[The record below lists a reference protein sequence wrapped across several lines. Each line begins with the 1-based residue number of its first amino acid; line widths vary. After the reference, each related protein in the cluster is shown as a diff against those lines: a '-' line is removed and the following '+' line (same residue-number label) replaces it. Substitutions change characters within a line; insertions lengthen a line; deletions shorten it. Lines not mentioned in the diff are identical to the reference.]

1 MMDIRRSRVWFWM
14 VVFCVRV
21 GFAQITR
28 TVYIDPINN
37 NGPAGWNNISFGAV
51 GNTAVLKDSLQQ
63 STGIRATVSVRLN
76 PSANGNA
83 SPAPSG
89 DAAEFAPAG
98 ANSAYGHTTVWGSV
112 DPIPYGEV
120 TFSNLL
126 ADVAYA
132 FTFYGS
138 RVGVLAG
145 DNRETLYTVTGTN
158 SDSNTLNASN
168 NSNRV
173 AVVSNIFPR
182 ANGTL
187 TLRIEPGPQ
196 NNQANGFFYLTGMK
210 VVYEEPEAPPAPEIM
225 TMYVDAAG
233 TSAAT
238 GWNLVSFTAA
248 AGIVPLA
255 TTNGTAT
262 GIGMRVTTPLPSSN
276 TAGTNNPTG
285 DAAEFKPAGVQNCF
299 GHNASYNGT
308 SVPKGVAVFS
318 GMNTNVAY
326 TFTFYASRMAAAD
339 DRSASYTL
347 TGENTGAGTLNGA
360 NNYSKVCVVSNIYP
374 QSEGTITLEITK
386 GPSNNN
392 SADYFYI
399 AALKITCEAYEAT
412 GLPEEPVAGKRLL
425 FFGNSFSLG
434 EDVPGHVGS
443 IAAIAGHPAPL
454 VVADLLGGTDLAYH
468 ITQVDEYPQNNVTH
482 ASLTGTNT
490 WDHVVIQGYS
500 TEATR
505 VRDPAVFRANALAL
519 YRRVKDHASGKG
531 EGVGPV
537 LYQTWA
543 RAPGHSYYPGTFADP
558 AEMQHEIRTNYQAAA
573 DIIQAAEPA
582 ADVRIARVGDA
593 FELAGFTPAD
603 LYGSD
608 LYHAGNLGPE
618 LAALIIYKAIYDAP
632 VTNIPYA
639 AVAAANWTSM
649 SSNDWTRVTYWAE
662 GLTPPEEPPEA
673 PPARPMPGQRE
684 VIYVDPV
691 SNNGPAGWNNVAVT
705 SAQEVELLAT
715 NRYATGIRMTVVTPL
730 RGPNTSASAT
740 PSGAAAVFQPA
751 GSNTAYGNTATFS
764 GGVAPTGVLRFSG
777 LSRLRPYTFTFY
789 GSRVG
794 ADVTDNR
801 DTRYTVTGANSGS
814 ATLNAA
820 RNSTQVATVADI
832 AADEAGTITVSIE
845 KGPDNTNTYGFFYLT
860 AFSIESLIRGT
871 IFMIGP

>member
-1 MMDIRRSRVWFWM
+1 MTVHLRTKWM
-14 VVFCVRV
+14 WLVVFCARFV
-21 GFAQITR
+21 FSQTTR
-28 TVYIDPINN
+28 TIYIDPINS
-37 NGPAGWNNISFGAV
+37 NGPAGWNNISLVTSNA
-51 GNTAVLKDSLQQ
+51 TAVLKDSLES
-63 STGIRATVSVRLN
+63 STGIRMTVTTPLQGPN
-76 PSANGNA
+76 NNA
-83 SPAPSG
+83 STSPSG
-89 DAAEFAPAG
+89 AAAEFAPAG
-98 ANSAYGHTTVWGSV
+98 ANSAFGNTNVWSGRV
-112 DPIPYGEV
+112 IPFGEV
-120 TFSNLL
+120 VLSNLL
-126 ADVAYA
+126 VNTTYH

-138 RVGVLAG
+138 RIGAS
-145 DNRETLYTVTGTN
+145 DNREALYTVTGGN
-158 SDSNTLNASN
+158 SGASTLNASG
-168 NSNRV
+168 NSNQV
-173 AVVSNIFPR
+173 ATVSNIVPR
-182 ANGTL
+182 ADGSV
-187 TLRIEPGPQ
+187 TLRIERGP
-196 NNQANGFFYLTGMK
+196 NNNEAYGFFYITAMK
-210 VVYEEPEAPPAPEIM
+210 IVYDEPEAPPAPELA
-225 TMYVDAAG
+225 TVYVDAAG
-233 TSAAT
+233 TSTAT

-255 TTNGTAT
+255 MTNGAAT
-262 GIGMRVTTPLPSSN
+262 GIGMQITTPLPSSN

-339 DRSASYTL
+339 DRSALYTL
-347 TGENTGAGTLNGA
+347 TGANSGSGVLNGA

-374 QSEGTITLEITK
+374 QSEGTITLEVTK

-399 AALKITCEAYEAT
+399 AALKVTFGAYEVTDPPPAAV
-412 GLPEEPVAGKRLL
+412 PGKRLL

-454 VVADLLGGTDLAYH
+454 VVADLMGGTDLAYH
-468 ITQVDEYPQNNVTH
+468 ITQVDGYPENNVAH
-482 ASLTGTNT
+482 VSLTGTNT
-490 WDHVVIQGYS
+490 WDHVIIQGYS

-505 VRDPAVFRANALAL
+505 VRDPAIFRANALAL

-531 EGVGPV
+531 EGVNPV

-543 RAPGHSYYPGTFADP
+543 RAPGHSFYPGTFANP

-573 DIIQAAEPA
+573 EIIQAAEPA
-582 ADVRIARVGDA
+582 ADVRVARVGDA
-593 FELAGFTPAD
+593 FELAGFVPAD

-618 LAALIIYKAIYDAP
+618 LAALIIYKTIYDAP

-639 AVAAANWTSM
+639 AVAAANWTTM

-662 GLTPPEEPPEA
+662 GLTPPEEPPA
-673 PPARPMPGQRE
+673 PPPARPLPGQRE
-684 VIYVDPV
+684 VVYVDAV

-730 RGPNTSASAT
+730 RGPNTSAAAS
-740 PSGAAAVFQPA
+740 PSGAAAVFAPA

-764 GGVAPTGVLRFSG
+764 GGVAPQGVLRFSG

-801 DTRYTVTGANSGS
+801 DTRYTVTGANSGT

-820 RNSTQVATVADI
+820 NNSTQVATVAEI
-832 AADEAGTITVSIE
+832 MADEAGTITVSIE